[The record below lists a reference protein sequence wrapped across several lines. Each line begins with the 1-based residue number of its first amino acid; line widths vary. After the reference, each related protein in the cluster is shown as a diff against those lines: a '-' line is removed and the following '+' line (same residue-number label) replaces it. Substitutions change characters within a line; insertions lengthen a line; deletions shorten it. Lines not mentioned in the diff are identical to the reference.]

1 MISNFQKNLHAQL
14 IFFLSQLH
22 DSLRRVASASASAL
36 EMHAAA
42 SDHRQSKQRHFY
54 ILCAVFSLD
63 AMNYLV
69 IINIGAA
76 SAEISESR

>member
-54 ILCAVFSLD
+54 ICAVFSLD

-69 IINIGAA
+69 LINIGAA